1 LSSRGA
7 EEEYDVA
14 IPTTAEFSGYET
26 AVLRN
31 RSRIRVLRMFSAAVI
46 DQILLSL
53 ANFVVGF
60 LLIRKAS
67 DSDYGLFVLVQS
79 SVQLLI
85 TAQGAWLSGPL
96 AIVASKRTPEI
107 RREMVGALEGAQR
120 RFIWRVALVAIC
132 IPPIGY
138 TTKIWD
144 GFTATV
150 IAIGVF
156 AGWTALQREYVRRVL
171 LIYSRASTLLA
182 VDAAYVA
189 IFVGGTLLA
198 VLDVRQAV
206 IWAVMAMAVAG
217 WIGAKAAYRELARDP
232 GWASGSASVFLR
244 EIRHLAIW
252 ATVGALAYW
261 LFGQSYNYVLASRL
275 DLKAVADVNASRLL
289 IMPAMVF
296 SIGMESLLVPKS
308 AGWLASVGIRSLLKR
323 LTIIFTCIAALE
335 LGYFLLVWIFRD
347 WLTHDFLHK
356 TIADRDRLLAAWACI
371 ALIGLFRIVIQ
382 SALVALESL
391 KVMAGI
397 TSASAIVSL
406 TLMWFGVHWWGPVG
420 VLIGQIAGD
429 MTVIIGFAF
438 LLRRE
443 WLRAQRVVAI

>member
-1 LSSRGA
+1 
-7 EEEYDVA
+7 
-14 IPTTAEFSGYET
+14 
-26 AVLRN
+26 VLQ
-31 RSRIRVLRMFSAAVI
+31 LFSAAVV
-46 DQILLSL
+46 DQILLSV

-79 SVQLLI
+79 TVQLLI

-107 RREMVGALEGAQR
+107 RRAMVGAMETAQR
-120 RFIWRVALVAIC
+120 RFVWRVALVAIC

-144 GFTATV
+144 GFTAIV
-150 IAIGVF
+150 IALAVL
-156 AGWTALQREYVRRVL
+156 AGWTMLQREYMRRVL
-171 LIYSRASTLLA
+171 LIYSRANTLLA
-182 VDAAYVA
+182 VDAVYVA

-198 VLDVRQAV
+198 AFDVKQAV
-206 IWAVMAMAVAG
+206 IWAVVAMAVAA
-217 WIGAKAAYRELARDP
+217 WIGGKAAYRQLASDP
-232 GWASGSASVFLR
+232 GWVSGSAAGYLR
-244 EIRHLAIW
+244 EMRHLAIW

-296 SIGMESLLVPKS
+296 SIGMESLLVPKA
-308 AGWLASVGIRSLLKR
+308 AGWLASVGIRSLFKR
-323 LTIIFTCIAALE
+323 LAVIFLGIAVLE
-335 LGYFLLVWIFRD
+335 VMYFLLVWIFRD

-356 TIADRDRLLAAWACI
+356 SIVDRDRLLAAWASI
-371 ALIGLFRIVIQ
+371 ALIGLLRIVIQ
-382 SALVALESL
+382 SALIALESL
-391 KVMAGI
+391 KLMAGI
-397 TSASAIVSL
+397 TSVSAIVSL
-406 TLMWFGVHWWGPVG
+406 TLMWFGVKWWGPAG

-429 MTVIIGFAF
+429 LTVISGFVF

-443 WLRAQRVVAI
+443 WLRPHNHLLGS